1 MMDSTVKAVSP
12 SDSDLEATMDL
23 PVVEVAAEAEVVMM
37 TISVVEVGT

>member
-12 SDSDLEATMDL
+12 SDSDREVTMDL
-23 PVVEVAAEAEVVMM
+23 HVVEVAVEAGEVMM